1 MKDKILKISLML
13 LIIIAIL
20 GIANAVQANS
30 ISGIDMD
37 IYVNKD
43 GDAIV
48 TETWNCYANKGTE
61 VYHPYFNLG
70 NSKITD
76 LIVSE
81 ENETYTTLNS
91 WNTSGNL
98 SSKAYKCGINK
109 VSNGVELCWGISQYG
124 SHTYIVKYNI
134 SKFVSELND
143 SQMIYWTLIPYE
155 FSNSI
160 GKVSIKIYA
169 DEPIEDTID
178 VWGYGNY
185 GGLCYVSDGAIH
197 MYKENLNTSEYMTL
211 LAKFPLETYNCSN
224 KINKDFEYYYNMAEK
239 GTTKYDKDNRR
250 GNGITSIMFA
260 IAFFN
265 MLPIFLMIAFLI
277 IIPKL
282 IKKGNKGT
290 EYGEFKRNLPR
301 ANEYYRDV
309 PFDGNLFRAYY
320 VGYTYG
326 IIKNKTDLLGA
337 MILKWIKEEKVKI
350 KKITKKVF
358 FTDKEELAIELIY
371 KESQIDNAEE
381 RELYRMLNLAS
392 EDGTLEKHEL
402 KKWCKRNYNKILEWF
417 SKVIKEERKIL
428 LQEGL
433 IEETKSGKIFTTT
446 ITKVSSELTEEAKK
460 LVGLKRFLLDYTR
473 IVEREPIEVTILE
486 NYLIYAQMLGIA
498 KEVTRE
504 FKDLYPEIIEQTHY
518 MTYTDVMWINYCS
531 TRGIYAANNARR
543 AAERAAQMAASNY
556 SSGGGGFS
564 SGGGGSGSFGG
575 GGGGGGF
582 R

>member
-1 MKDKILKISLML
+1 MKDKILKISFML
-13 LIIIAIL
+13 LIIIAIV

-37 IYVNKD
+37 IYVNKN

-81 ENETYTTLNS
+81 KNKTYTTLNN

-124 SHTYIVKYNI
+124 SHKYTVKYNI

-160 GKVSIKIYA
+160 GKVNIKIYA

-211 LAKFPLETYNCSN
+211 LAKFPLKTYNCSN
-224 KINKDFEYYYNMAEK
+224 KINKNFEYYYNMAEK
-239 GTTKYDKDNRR
+239 GKTKYNKDNKSK
-250 GNGITSIMFA
+250 NIIPFSMF
-260 IAFFN
+260 FY
-265 MLPIFLMIAFLI
+265 MLPILFLI
-277 IIPKL
+277 IISKL

-290 EYGEFKRNLPR
+290 EYGEFNKNLQR
-301 ANEYYRDV
+301 TNEYYRDI
-309 PFDGNLFRAYY
+309 PFEGNLFRAYY

-350 KKITKKVF
+350 KKITKQVL

-371 KESQIDNAEE
+371 KENQIDNAEE

-392 EDGTLEKHEL
+392 EDGILEKHEL
-402 KKWCKRNYNKILEWF
+402 KKWCKKNYNKILEWF
-417 SKVIKEERKIL
+417 SKVVKEEREIL

-433 IEETKSGKIFTTT
+433 IEETKSGKIFITT
-446 ITKVSSELTEEAKK
+446 ITGVSSKLTEEAEK
-460 LVGLKRFLLDYTR
+460 LVGLKKFLLDYTR
-473 IVEREPIEVTILE
+473 IVEKEPIEVIVLE
-486 NYLIYAQMLGIA
+486 NYLIYAQMLGIT
-498 KEVTRE
+498 KEVIKE

-531 TRGIYAANNARR
+531 TRGIYAANEAKR
-543 AAERAAQMAASNY
+543 AASNY

>member
-1 MKDKILKISLML
+1 MKDKILKISFRL
-13 LIIIAIL
+13 LIIIAIV

-37 IYVNKD
+37 IYVNKN

-81 ENETYTTLNS
+81 KNETYTTLNN

-124 SHTYIVKYNI
+124 SHKYTVKYNI

-211 LAKFPLETYNCSN
+211 LAKFPLKTYNCSN
-224 KINKDFEYYYNMAEK
+224 KINKNFEYYYNMAEK
-239 GTTKYDKDNRR
+239 GKTKYNKDNKSK
-250 GNGITSIMFA
+250 NIIPFSMF
-260 IAFFN
+260 FYMF
-265 MLPIFLMIAFLI
+265 PILFSI
-277 IIPKL
+277 IISKL

-290 EYGEFKRNLPR
+290 EYGEFNKELQRT
-301 ANEYYRDV
+301 NEYYRDI
-309 PFDGNLFRAYY
+309 PFEGNLFRAYY

-350 KKITKKVF
+350 KKITKQVL

-371 KESQIDNAEE
+371 KENQIDNAEE
-381 RELYRMLNLAS
+381 RELYRMINLAS
-392 EDGTLEKHEL
+392 EDGILEKHEL
-402 KKWCKRNYNKILEWF
+402 KKWCKKNYNKILEWF
-417 SKVIKEERKIL
+417 SKVVREEREIL

-433 IEETKSGKIFTTT
+433 IEETKSGKIFITT
-446 ITKVSSELTEEAKK
+446 ITEVSSKLTEEAEK
-460 LVGLKRFLLDYTR
+460 LVGLKKFLLDYTR
-473 IVEREPIEVTILE
+473 IVEKEPIEVIVLE
-486 NYLIYAQMLGIA
+486 NYLIYAQMLGIT
-498 KEVTRE
+498 KEVIKE

-531 TRGIYAANNARR
+531 TRGIYAANEAKR
-543 AAERAAQMAASNY
+543 AASNY

>member
-1 MKDKILKISLML
+1 MKDKILKISFML
-13 LIIIAIL
+13 LIIIAIV

-30 ISGIDMD
+30 ISEIDMD
-37 IYVNKD
+37 IYVNKN

-81 ENETYTTLNS
+81 KNETYTTLNN

-124 SHTYIVKYNI
+124 SHKYTVKYNI

-160 GKVSIKIYA
+160 GKVNIKIYA

-211 LAKFPLETYNCSN
+211 LAKFPLKTYNCSN
-224 KINKDFEYYYNMAEK
+224 KINKNFEYYYNMAEK
-239 GTTKYDKDNRR
+239 GKTKYNKDNKSK
-250 GNGITSIMFA
+250 NIIPFSMF
-260 IAFFN
+260 FY
-265 MLPIFLMIAFLI
+265 MLPILFLI
-277 IIPKL
+277 IISKL

-290 EYGEFKRNLPR
+290 EYGEFNKNLQR
-301 ANEYYRDV
+301 TNEYYRDI
-309 PFDGNLFRAYY
+309 PFEGNLFRAYY

-350 KKITKKVF
+350 KKITKQVL

-371 KESQIDNAEE
+371 KENQIDNDEE

-392 EDGTLEKHEL
+392 EDGILEKHEL
-402 KKWCKRNYNKILEWF
+402 KKWCKKNYNKILEWF
-417 SKVIKEERKIL
+417 SKVVREEREIL

-433 IEETKSGKIFTTT
+433 IEETKSGKIFITT
-446 ITKVSSELTEEAKK
+446 ITEVSSKLTEEAEK
-460 LVGLKRFLLDYTR
+460 LVGLKKFLLDYTR
-473 IVEREPIEVTILE
+473 IVEKEPIEVIVLE
-486 NYLIYAQMLGIA
+486 NYLIYAQMLGIT
-498 KEVTRE
+498 KEVIKE

-531 TRGIYAANNARR
+531 TRGIYAANEAKR
-543 AAERAAQMAASNY
+543 AASNY

>member
-1 MKDKILKISLML
+1 MKNKILKISIML
-13 LIIIAIL
+13 LIIIVIL
-20 GIANAVQANS
+20 GISNVVQANS
-30 ISGIDMD
+30 IDEIDMD

-48 TETWNCYANKGTE
+48 TETWNCYTNKGTE

-70 NSKITD
+70 NSKITN

-81 ENETYTTLNS
+81 GNETYTTLNN

-109 VSNGVELCWGISQYG
+109 ISNGVELCWGISKYG
-124 SHTYIVKYNI
+124 SHTYTVKYNI

-143 SQMIYWTLIPYE
+143 SQIIYWSLIPYD

-160 GKVSIKIYA
+160 GRVSIKIYT

-185 GGLCYVSDGAIH
+185 GGLCYVNDGAIY

-224 KINKDFEYYYNMAEK
+224 KIDGDFKDYYDMAEK
-239 GTTKYDKDNRR
+239 GTTKYNKDKKQ
-250 GNGITSIMFA
+250 GNGIISIMLA
-260 IAFFN
+260 IVFLN
-265 MLPIFLMIAFLI
+265 MLPIFLMIAFII

-282 IKKGNKGT
+282 RNTGNKGT
-290 EYGEFKRNLPR
+290 EYGEFKKYLPKT
-301 ANEYYRDV
+301 NEYYRDI
-309 PFDGNLFRAYY
+309 PFNGDLFRAYY

-326 IIKNKTDLLGA
+326 IIKNKNDLLGA

-350 KKITKKVF
+350 KKITKKML
-358 FTDKEELAIELIY
+358 FTEKEELAIELIY
-371 KESQIDNAEE
+371 KESKIDNAEE

-402 KKWCKRNYNKILEWF
+402 KKWCKRNYNKILDWF

-433 IEETKSGKIFTTT
+433 IEEIKSKKIFTAI
-446 ITKVSSELTEEAKK
+446 ITKVSDKLTDEAKK
-460 LVGLKRFLLDYTR
+460 LAGLKRFLLDYTR

-518 MTYTDVMWINYCS
+518 ITYTDVMWINYCS
-531 TRGIYAANNARR
+531 TRGIYAANNAKRT
-543 AAERAAQMAASNY
+543 AERTAQMAASNY

>member
-1 MKDKILKISLML
+1 MKDKILKISFML
-13 LIIIAIL
+13 LIIIAIV

-37 IYVNKD
+37 IYVNKN

-81 ENETYTTLNS
+81 KNETYTTLNN

-124 SHTYIVKYNI
+124 SHKYTVKYNI

-211 LAKFPLETYNCSN
+211 LAKFPLKTYNCSN
-224 KINKDFEYYYNMAEK
+224 KINKNFEYYYNMAEK
-239 GTTKYDKDNRR
+239 GKTKYNKDNKSK
-250 GNGITSIMFA
+250 NIIPFSMF
-260 IAFFN
+260 FYMF
-265 MLPIFLMIAFLI
+265 PILFSI
-277 IIPKL
+277 IISKL

-290 EYGEFKRNLPR
+290 EYGEFNKELQRT
-301 ANEYYRDV
+301 NEYYRDI
-309 PFDGNLFRAYY
+309 PFEGNLFRAYY

-350 KKITKKVF
+350 KKITKQVL

-371 KESQIDNAEE
+371 KENQIDNAEE
-381 RELYRMLNLAS
+381 RELYRMINLAS
-392 EDGTLEKHEL
+392 EDGILEKHEL
-402 KKWCKRNYNKILEWF
+402 KKWCKKNYNKILEWF
-417 SKVIKEERKIL
+417 SKVVREEREIL

-433 IEETKSGKIFTTT
+433 IEETKSGKIFITT
-446 ITKVSSELTEEAKK
+446 ITEVSSKLTEEAEK
-460 LVGLKRFLLDYTR
+460 LVGLKKFLLDYTR
-473 IVEREPIEVTILE
+473 IVEKEPIEVIVLE
-486 NYLIYAQMLGIA
+486 NYLIYAQMLGIT
-498 KEVTRE
+498 KEVIKE

-531 TRGIYAANNARR
+531 TRGIYAANEAKR
-543 AAERAAQMAASNY
+543 AASNY